1 MSPKRL
7 VVANCII
14 SILGYIGLA
23 LSSNLF
29 ELYSVMFIFGISASL
44 NPTVAMSY
52 IMEYFDHFQS
62 SKVGLLIQVLEMSMA
77 FVGPMFFI
85 VDNADWTI
93 LYDIGLLL
101 PILSLILTIKMTE
114 SPSYLMKYGKI
125 SEC

>member
-114 SPSYLMKYGKI
+114 SPSYLMK
-125 SEC
+125 